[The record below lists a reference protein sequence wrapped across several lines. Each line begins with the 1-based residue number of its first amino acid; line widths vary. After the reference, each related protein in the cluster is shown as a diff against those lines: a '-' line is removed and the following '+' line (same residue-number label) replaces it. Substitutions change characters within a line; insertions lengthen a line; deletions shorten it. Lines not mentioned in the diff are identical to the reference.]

1 MAVVDSHIHSE
12 GRSVEDLRFMAKNGI
27 EKAVTCAFYPIE
39 PRFPETLIDLARKLT
54 EFEPMRGES
63 AGMKIYSAIGIHPRC
78 IPPDWQK
85 VLEFIEGYSGYIAI
99 GEIGLE
105 EGSDEEKEILKAQI
119 LLAKKLDIPVIIHTP
134 KKNKELI
141 LEKTLEI
148 LDTVS
153 FPEDLDLI
161 DHNSLKTVKTV
172 LDKGYWAGITV
183 QPGKLSVEEAVKIV
197 EEFGD
202 EKLIANSDT
211 GFSESDML
219 AVMKFFDACKN
230 ERVVKKNADEF
241 FGI

>member
-105 EGSDEEKEILKAQI
+105 KGSDEEKEILKAQI

-153 FPEDLDLI
+153 FPEDLALI

-202 EKLIANSDT
+202 ENLIANSDT